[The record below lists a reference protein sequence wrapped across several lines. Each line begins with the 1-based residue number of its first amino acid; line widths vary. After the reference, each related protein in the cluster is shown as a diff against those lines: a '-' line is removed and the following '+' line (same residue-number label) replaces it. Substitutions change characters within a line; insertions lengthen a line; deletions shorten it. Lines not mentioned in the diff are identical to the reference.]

1 MTKLIFS
8 MLLCVV
14 TTSIYTFKVADANG
28 GEIDFDDFRG
38 KKILIVN
45 IATGSPKSDQLAGLQ
60 QLRERFSDSLII
72 ICFPS
77 NSFGNENRSN
87 TAIQQHCQSTYSSNY
102 IIGAKVSVTGNDI
115 SPLYQWL
122 TQKTKNG
129 AFGSAVNSDFQKYL
143 IDTQGNPVGIFSGDV
158 SPLDSTLI
166 NAITNTQY

>member
-1 MTKLIFS
+1 

-14 TTSIYTFKVADANG
+14 TTSIYTFKVSDANG
-28 GEIDFDDFRG
+28 GQIDFDDFRG

-45 IATGSPKSDQLAGLQ
+45 IATGSTKSDQLAGLQ
-60 QLRERFSDSLII
+60 QLQQQFSDSLII

-77 NSFGNENRSN
+77 NSFGNENRN
-87 TAIQQHCQSTYSSNY
+87 NVAIQQYCQTTYSSGY
-102 IIGAKVSVTGNDI
+102 IIAGKVSVKGNDI
-115 SPLYQWL
+115 SSLYQWL

-129 AFGSAVNSDFQKYL
+129 VFGSAVNSDFQKYL

-166 NAITNTQY
+166 NAITNSQY

>member
-1 MTKLIFS
+1 
-8 MLLCVV
+8 MLFCVV
-14 TTSIYTFKVADANG
+14 TTSIYTFKVADTSG

-60 QLRERFSDSLII
+60 QLHERFSDSLII

-87 TAIQQHCQSTYSSNY
+87 AAIQQHCQSTYSSNY
-102 IIGAKVSVTGNDI
+102 IIAAKVSVTGNDI
-115 SPLYQWL
+115 SPLFQWL
-122 TQKTKNG
+122 TQKTENG
-129 AFGSAVNSDFQKYL
+129 AFGSALNSDFQKYL
-143 IDTQGNPVGIFSGDV
+143 IDAQGNPVGIFSGDV

-166 NAITNTQY
+166 NAITNSQYY